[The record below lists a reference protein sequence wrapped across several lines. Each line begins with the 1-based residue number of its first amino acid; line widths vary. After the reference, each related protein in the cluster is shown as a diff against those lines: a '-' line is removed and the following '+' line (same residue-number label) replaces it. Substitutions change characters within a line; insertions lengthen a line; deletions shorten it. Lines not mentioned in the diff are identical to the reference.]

1 MTPLL
6 SDSVPLFLFHE
17 ESFLLYIIDSELFS
31 CYSPHHWAYYGYRG
45 LSLLATLFSS
55 SKHTV
60 PVPELFHEFFKH
72 HTFPTDFDEVN
83 DFVIGGIGYCG
94 FPSLDFQL
102 LHNDEKGANDILLHS
117 FQIDDGPLSSF
128 DVSVSQKDAFLIL
141 GNHCINK
148 RRGRLLYD
156 HPTQTVNYMALTLKT
171 KTEKAKY
178 TKESPRTLIDQFS
191 VLYSNYI
198 VEQLSNNEISL
209 PYLLSR
215 NGAGMLSLLRDHPL
229 QDYVQKLLVSALDIS
244 SLSLL
249 QQAQLF
255 AVIRLYEYDE
265 LVIENPVPE
274 FVQFVT
280 AKKEI
285 IRTLVSNFSRNL
297 PDKKSFFFCY

>member
-1 MTPLL
+1 M
-6 SDSVPLFLFHE
+6 
-17 ESFLLYIIDSELFS
+17 
-31 CYSPHHWAYYGYRG
+31 
-45 LSLLATLFSS
+45 
-55 SKHTV
+55 
-60 PVPELFHEFFKH
+60 FHEFFKH

-215 NGAGMLSLLRDHPL
+215 NGA
-229 QDYVQKLLVSALDIS
+229 LDIS

>member
-17 ESFLLYIIDSELFS
+17 ESFLLYIIDSELFY

-55 SKHTV
+55 STHTV

-83 DFVIGGIGYCG
+83 DFVIGGIGYFG

-117 FQIDDGPLSSF
+117 FQFDDGPLSSF

-156 HPTQTVNYMALTLKT
+156 HPAQTVNYMSLTLKT
-171 KTEKAKY
+171 KTEKAFWTLFFIRIILSSNYQTMK
-178 TKESPRTLIDQFS
+178 SPFPICLVATVLVCF
-191 VLYSNYI
+191 LYSVTI
-198 VEQLSNNEISL
+198 
-209 PYLLSR
+209 LLFKT
-215 NGAGMLSLLRDHPL
+215 M
-229 QDYVQKLLVSALDIS
+229 
-244 SLSLL
+244 
-249 QQAQLF
+249 F
-255 AVIRLYEYDE
+255 
-265 LVIENPVPE
+265 
-274 FVQFVT
+274 
-280 AKKEI
+280 
-285 IRTLVSNFSRNL
+285 
-297 PDKKSFFFCY
+297 KSC